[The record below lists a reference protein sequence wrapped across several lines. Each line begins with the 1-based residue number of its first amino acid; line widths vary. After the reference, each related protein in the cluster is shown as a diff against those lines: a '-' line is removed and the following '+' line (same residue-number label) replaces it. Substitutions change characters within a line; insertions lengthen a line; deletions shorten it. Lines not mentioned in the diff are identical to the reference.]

1 MKSFTC
7 RDCTANIAIC
17 FKCKEKGIYIPV
29 ESKRER
35 TRKSNLDENQIES
48 ELTKCST
55 VNCYRFY
62 HLNCIAN
69 NRLIKYVDQNQQK
82 FRCPLHYCN
91 KCSLTGDSMTLIQC
105 FRCPMSF
112 HSKCCPKDKI
122 LKLSKK
128 FMICQV
134 FIFHKLFKTIIFFL
148 IFSII
153 TQ

>member
-1 MKSFTC
+1 MKNFTC
-7 RDCTANIAIC
+7 KDCVASTAAC
-17 FKCKEKGIYIPV
+17 FKCKKKGVYVPA
-29 ESKRER
+29 ESKKER
-35 TRKSNLDENQIES
+35 SRKNAIVDENALES

-62 HLNCIAN
+62 HLSCVSG
-69 NRLIKYVDQNQQK
+69 NRLIRYVDANQQK

-105 FRCPMSF
+105 FRCPTSF
-112 HSKCCPKDKI
+112 HSKCCPKEKS

-134 FIFHKLFKTIIFFL
+134 KRTMIKILLDPLNST
-148 IFSII
+148 I

>member
-1 MKSFTC
+1 MKLDADRLMKLMKTFTC
-7 RDCTANIAIC
+7 HDCTTSIAIC
-17 FKCKEKGIYIPV
+17 FKCKKKGIYIPYD
-29 ESKRER
+29 SKKD
-35 TRKSNLDENQIES
+35 RKKAGIFEEGVIES

-62 HLNCIAN
+62 HLSCISS
-69 NRLIKYVDQNQQK
+69 NRLIRYVDANQQK
-82 FRCPLHYCN
+82 FRCPLHYCA

-105 FRCPMSF
+105 FRCPNSY

-134 FIFHKLFKTIIFFL
+134 SIHHKKL
-148 IFSII
+148 I
-153 TQ
+153 